1 MKNTGVLAAFG
12 CLAIA
17 TAFGDEVLF
26 KSGDR
31 LTGTVDSVIGG
42 KMTFTSKAAGKL
54 TLNMADIKTFSTES
68 PIEIVQTEGPVI
80 MEKVTAAGEGQVAVQ
95 PGSGAQPQMI
105 ALSNVAKIN
114 PEKPHWI
121 GAIVAGA
128 TLARGNT
135 ESSTASVGAD
145 ATRRTDKDRTSF
157 GAGYYYAN
165 QRDNN
170 TRENSTSADSWFLK
184 GKYDYFFSEKF
195 FGYGNIRYEKDR
207 IANLD
212 MRLTPGVGFG
222 YQWVEKPDLNFN
234 TEGGLTYVHEVY
246 TDPDDT
252 RDYMAAR
259 LAYHLDKTLND
270 HVKGFHNL
278 EIIPNIEDIHAVL
291 VDTDVGLR
299 AAMTER
305 MFLEAK
311 AQLAYNSQPSEDR
324 EKKDL
329 RYTLGI
335 GWAF

>member
-1 MKNTGVLAAFG
+1 MKNMGVLAALG
-12 CLAIA
+12 CLAIT
-17 TAFGDEVLF
+17 TAFGEAVLF

-31 LTGTVDSVIGG
+31 LTGTVDSVVGG

-54 TLNMADIKTFSTES
+54 TLNMADIKTFSTDA
-68 PIEIVQTEGPVI
+68 PIEIVQANGTVVQQQVGPG
-80 MEKVTAAGEGQVAVQ
+80 AEGQVAVLADA
-95 PGSGAQPQMI
+95 AQPQTL
-105 ALSNVAKIN
+105 ALADIAKIN
-114 PEKPHWI
+114 PEKVTWT
-121 GAIVAGA
+121 GAVVAGA
-128 TLARGNT
+128 VLNRGNT

-145 ATRRTDKDRTSF
+145 ASRRTDKDRTSF

-170 TRENSTSADSWFLK
+170 TGDNSTSADSWFLK
-184 GKYDYFFSEKF
+184 GKYDYFFSDKLY
-195 FGYGNIRYEKDR
+195 GYGNLKYEKDR

-212 MRLTPGVGFG
+212 MRLTPGVGLG
-222 YQWVEKPDLNFN
+222 YQWIEQPDLNFN

-259 LAYHLDKTLND
+259 LAYHLDKTFND
-270 HVKGFHNL
+270 QVKGFHNL
-278 EIIPNIEDIHAVL
+278 EVIPNLEDFAAVL

-311 AQLAYNSQPSEDR
+311 AQMAYNSQPSEGR

-335 GWAF
+335 GWTF